1 MFQGLNSGARRRLDT
16 LPIVQLWTER
26 EVGVV
31 TYGLIAICPY
41 VSRLVAMTQGRFGE
55 VMVGG

>member
-1 MFQGLNSGARRRLDT
+1 MFQGPNSGARQRLDN

-41 VSRLVAMTQGRFGE
+41 VSRVVAMTQGRFGWL
-55 VMVGG
+55 VAGG